1 MAEDTGN
8 DGEPSLEHTD
18 GAASARL
25 TDPEIEGLVERYV
38 REMARYEL
46 AAAEV
51 GNRVRRELRA
61 EARLRHVISFR
72 AKHPDDLREKL
83 RRKSDDARYSLGALQ
98 RNLNDVVTDLAGCRV
113 LVYSPQDEAHV
124 VDVIDRTFDNPDRAD
139 ARPEPY
145 RRETGYRATHRLV
158 LAPAA
163 DDQLSIRGAI
173 CEIQVTTVA
182 AHLFNELEHD
192 TTYKEHG
199 QTPSE
204 QEKNL
209 LERIRHLAAV
219 TDEEVSDL
227 VGAHEKNTR
236 AQATIDNPQDLRFVL
251 EGAVGRSLTGEFN
264 RLHQALEGTV
274 SQLTPAS
281 LAALAGDP
289 KEVLERG
296 QRVAQSLRLSDTND
310 VIFFALGVEV
320 LKDDLARIAR
330 SWRGP
335 KTPLKVAIERWNEAG
350 LDLSGAAPQN
360 GGDGEA

>member
-1 MAEDTGN
+1 MADSSDNG
-8 DGEPSLEHTD
+8 GEAPAESR
-18 GAASARL
+18 RL
-25 TDPEIEGLVERYV
+25 TDPQIEGLVERYI

-83 RRKSDDARYSLGALQ
+83 RRKSVDPRYSLSALQ
-98 RNLNDVVTDLAGCRV
+98 ANLNDVVTDLAGCRV
-113 LVYSPQDEAHV
+113 LVYSPQDETHV
-124 VDVIDRTFDNPDRAD
+124 VDVIDRTFESPDRPD

-145 RRETGYRATHRLV
+145 RREPGYRATHRLV
-158 LAPAA
+158 LAPAS

-209 LERIRHLAAV
+209 LERLRHLAAV

-227 VGAHEKNTR
+227 VRAHEETTR
-236 AQATIDNPQDLRFVL
+236 AQATIDNPQELRFVL
-251 EGAVGRSLTGEFN
+251 EGAVGRSLTGEFT

-274 SQLTPAS
+274 SQLTAVS
-281 LAALAGDP
+281 LAALAGEP

-296 QRVAQSLRLSDTND
+296 KGAARRLRLSETND
-310 VIFFALGVEV
+310 VIFFALGLDPFKE
-320 LKDDLARIAR
+320 DLARIAR

-335 KTPLKVAIERWNEAG
+335 KTPLKVAIERWNEEG
-350 LDLSGAAPQN
+350 LDLSRGEPHN
-360 GGDGEA
+360 GEDSEA